1 MSRYGCKTT
10 RRILILSNAL
20 SGGGAESVAR
30 LMVQRLEGASC
41 VLFENNAR
49 VEVSGRQIWVAS
61 RIHRGSLVVTLLANL
76 WRLVVIQWV
85 KLKLR
90 PSVTISH
97 LEGPNFANM
106 LTMLGGKKMLFVHN
120 RISESYPGGTF
131 RERLKRRLARTLYHR
146 AQRVVGVSPGVCR
159 ELTELFN
166 VEHQKVLF
174 APNPIDRVAIYEA
187 SAQEYGDYRD
197 QLVASNCLISVASL
211 TSQKNHELMLRIYQN
226 LVDGD
231 PYFSNF
237 KLIVLGEGE
246 LRNSLKHLCYELGL
260 SVFDSS
266 NDSYT
271 GLEQVGFL
279 GFQESPYRLLSQA
292 RLFLMTSR
300 WEGLPIAL
308 LEAMTLGVPAVISN
322 CSEGI
327 REAWQVLDENVGAAE
342 PELCRWTSFGAL
354 INGVSQDQ
362 TTIDVWTLAIKRLL
376 KDDKLYARCSEAC
389 GVRSEAYDIHRV
401 VDIWEKELLTSD

>member
-1 MSRYGCKTT
+1 MSRYGCKAT

-85 KLKLR
+85 KFKLR

-97 LEGPNFANM
+97 LEGPNFVNM
-106 LTMLGGKKMLFVHN
+106 LTMLGGRKILFVHN
-120 RISESYPGGTF
+120 RISESYPGSSF
-131 RERLKRRLARTLYHR
+131 REQLKRRLARSLYHR
-146 AQRVVGVSPGVCR
+146 AQWVVGVSPGVCR

-166 VEHQKVLF
+166 VEHRKVLF
-174 APNPIDRVAIYEA
+174 APNPIDRVAIDQA

-197 QLVASNCLISVASL
+197 QLLAGKYFVSVASL

-231 PYFSNF
+231 PYFSNL

-246 LRNSLKHLCYELGL
+246 LRNSLKRLCYELGL

-292 RLFLMTSR
+292 RLLLMTSR

>member
-1 MSRYGCKTT
+1 MSRHGCKAT

-30 LMVQRLEGASC
+30 LMVQRLEDASC

-49 VEVSGRQIWVAS
+49 VEVSGRRIWVAS
-61 RIHRGSLVVTLLANL
+61 RNHRGGLGVTLLVNL
-76 WRLVVIQWV
+76 WRLVVIQWA
-85 KLKLR
+85 KLR
-90 PSVTISH
+90 LRPAVTISH
-97 LEGPNFANM
+97 LEGPNFANV
-106 LTMLGGKKMLFVHN
+106 LTILGGKKILFVHN
-120 RISESYPGGTF
+120 RISKSYPGSSF
-131 RERLKRRLARTLYHR
+131 REQLKRRLARTLYHR
-146 AQRVVGVSPGVCR
+146 AQWVVGVSPGVCR
-159 ELTELFN
+159 ELTELFH

-174 APNPIDRVAIYEA
+174 APNPIDRSAIDEA

-197 QLVASNCLISVASL
+197 QLVASNYLISIASL
-211 TSQKNHELMLRIYQN
+211 TPQKNHELMLRIFQN

-231 PYFSNF
+231 PYFSDF

-246 LRNSLKHLCYELGL
+246 LRNSLKRLCHELGL
-260 SVFDSS
+260 SVFDSN
-266 NDSYT
+266 NDPYT

-292 RLFLMTSR
+292 RLLLMTSR

-327 REAWQVLDENVGAAE
+327 REAWQVLDENVGVAK

-354 INGVSQDQ
+354 INGVSQHQ

>member
-1 MSRYGCKTT
+1 MSRYGCKAT

-61 RIHRGSLVVTLLANL
+61 RKHRGGLGVTLLVNL

-85 KLKLR
+85 KITLR
-90 PSVTISH
+90 PAVTISH

-106 LTMLGGKKMLFVHN
+106 LTILGGRRMLFVHN

-131 RERLKRRLARTLYHR
+131 RERLKRRLASTLYHR

-159 ELTELFN
+159 ELTALFN

-174 APNPIDRVAIYEA
+174 APNPIDRSAIDEA
-187 SAQEYGDYRD
+187 SAQEYGDFRD
-197 QLVASNCLISVASL
+197 QLIAGNYLISVASL
-211 TSQKNHELMLRIYQN
+211 TPQKNHELMLRMYRQ

-231 PYFSNF
+231 PRFSAF
-237 KLIVLGEGE
+237 KLIILGDGE
-246 LRNSLKHLCYELGL
+246 LRDSLNRFCQELGL
-260 SVFDSS
+260 SVFDSTCH
-266 NDSYT
+266 SYT
-271 GLEQVGFL
+271 GLEQVCFL

-292 RLFLMTSR
+292 RLLLMTSR

-308 LEAMTLGVPAVISN
+308 LEAMSLGVPAVISD

-327 REAWQVLDENVGAAE
+327 REAWQVFYDNVGIAE
-342 PELCRWTSFGAL
+342 PPLCRWTSFGAL

-362 TTIDVWTLAIKRLL
+362 RTIEAWTLAIKRLL
-376 KDDKLYARCSEAC
+376 EDDMLYKRCSRAC
-389 GVRSEAYDIHRV
+389 MERSEDYDINRV
-401 VDIWEKELLTSD
+401 VDIWEKELLTSG